1 MNFGKAIERV
11 KTRSYIARRINWDDD
26 DVFIFAQVPA
36 DINEETIP
44 KTQSLPEVVKR
55 EITKAGITSLNYQ
68 NQICKFDNGDIT
80 YYTPTGDEIFANDWE
95 IKSDDTL
102 AEWENI

>member
-11 KTRSYIARRINWDDD
+11 KTRSYIARRANWD

-44 KTQSLPEVVKR
+44 KMQSLPEVVKR
-55 EITKAGITSLNYQ
+55 EITEAGITSLSYQ
-68 NQICKFDNGDIT
+68 NQICKFDNCNIT
-80 YYTPTGDEIFANDWE
+80 YYTPTGNEIFADDWE
-95 IKSDDTL
+95 TKSDDAL

>member
-1 MNFGKAIERV
+1 MNFGEAIECV
-11 KTRSYIARRINWDDD
+11 KTRSYIARRANWDD

-44 KTQSLPEVVKR
+44 KMQSLPEVVKR
-55 EITKAGITSLNYQ
+55 EITEAGITSLSYQ
-68 NQICKFDNGDIT
+68 NQICKFDNGNIT
-80 YYTPTGDEIFANDWE
+80 YYTPTGNEIYAEDRE
-95 IKSDDTL
+95 TKSEDAL

>member
-11 KTRSYIARRINWDDD
+11 KTRSYIARRANWDD

-44 KTQSLPEVVKR
+44 KMQSLPEVVRR
-55 EITKAGITSLNYQ
+55 EITEAGITSLSYQ
-68 NQICKFDNGDIT
+68 NQICKFDNGNIT
-80 YYTPTGDEIFANDWE
+80 YYTPIGNEIFADDWE
-95 IKSDDTL
+95 TKNDDALT
-102 AEWENI
+102 EWENI

>member
-1 MNFGKAIERV
+1 MNFGKAIECV
-11 KTRSYIARRINWDDD
+11 KTRSYIARRANWDN

-44 KTQSLPEVVKR
+44 KMQSLPEVVKR
-55 EITKAGITSLNYQ
+55 EITEAGITSLSYQ
-68 NQICKFDNGDIT
+68 NQICKFDNSDIT

-95 IKSDDTL
+95 TKSDDTL
-102 AEWENI
+102 AEWEYL

>member
-11 KTRSYIARRINWDDD
+11 KTRSYIARRANWDD

-36 DINEETIP
+36 NINEETIP
-44 KTQSLPEVVKR
+44 KMQSLPDVVKS
-55 EITKAGITSLNYQ
+55 EIETEGWVNIHYQ

-80 YYTPTGDEIFANDWE
+80 YYTPTGDEIFADDWE
-95 IKSDDTL
+95 TKSDGIL
-102 AEWENI
+102 VKWENI

>member
-1 MNFGKAIERV
+1 MNFGKAIEHV
-11 KTRSYIARRINWDDD
+11 KTCSYIARRANWDD

-44 KTQSLPEVVKR
+44 KMQSLPEVVKR
-55 EITKAGITSLNYQ
+55 EITEAGITSLSYQ

-80 YYTPTGDEIFANDWE
+80 YYIPISNEIFADDWE
-95 IKSDDTL
+95 TKSDDAL